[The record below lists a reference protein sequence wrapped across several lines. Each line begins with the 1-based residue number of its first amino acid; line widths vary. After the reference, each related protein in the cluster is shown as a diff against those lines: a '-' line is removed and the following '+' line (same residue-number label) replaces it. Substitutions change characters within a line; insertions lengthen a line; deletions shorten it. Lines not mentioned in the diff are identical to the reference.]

1 MDKQVLRW
9 SAVLIGWLLCLG
21 VAGWR
26 YTVPHAAVIGGSARL
41 QNTDDTSLEQAF
53 QAAITASEAAQ
64 SAQSTEEWHGVADEW
79 ANAIASL
86 RAIPTESPK
95 WIFAQRKAQEYL
107 TNQVIAQQR
116 AQAAGMPS
124 LFPSLGSEVLD
135 EQLSIYLS
143 YTATFG
149 PPDVMVIGSSRAL
162 QGINPQILQRNLTQQ
177 GIAPVQVYTF
187 AVNGATAQV
196 INFILQ
202 DLLTPEQLPRMVIW
216 AGGSRS
222 FNSAREDRTF
232 ARITNSPGFVALQAG
247 ARPDFDWRN
256 EGGAE
261 SARALPAPVSTI
273 NGYGFLPVTDVF
285 NPERYY
291 RHFPRVSGRYDASY
305 QPFQLE
311 GAQTNSL
318 RAIASYAQTL
328 EIPLVFV
335 NLPLSSD
342 YLDDTRLFYEQ
353 QFRQY
358 LQREAA
364 LGNFTVVDL
373 LQEWPTQH
381 HFFADPSHLNQI
393 GAAQV
398 AISLAENVNIPW
410 QQFAA
415 SQQDSDRQGREE

>member
-1 MDKQVLRW
+1 MDKQVFRW
-9 SAVLIGWLLCLG
+9 SRVLAGWLLCLS

-26 YTVPHAAVIGGSARL
+26 YAAPHAGVIGGSTPPSAAEAS
-41 QNTDDTSLEQAF
+41 SLEKAF

-64 SAQSTEEWHGVADEW
+64 AAQSAEEWHVVANEW
-79 ANAIASL
+79 ATAIASL
-86 RAIPTESPK
+86 RAVPADDPQ

-107 TNQVIAQQR
+107 ENQIIAQQQ
-116 AQAAGMPS
+116 AQTAGMPIV
-124 LFPSLGSEVLD
+124 FPSLGSEVLD
-135 EQLSIYLS
+135 EQLGIYLS
-143 YTATFG
+143 YTAIFG
-149 PPDVMVIGSSRAL
+149 PPDVMIVGSSRAL
-162 QGINPQILQRNLTQQ
+162 QGINPQILQRKLTQQ
-177 GIAPVQVYTF
+177 GIAPIQVYTF

-196 INFILQ
+196 MNFLLQ

-232 ARITNSPGFVALQAG
+232 TRIQNSPGFVALQG
-247 ARPDFDWRN
+247 GDRPSFDWSD
-256 EGGAE
+256 E
-261 SARALPAPVSTI
+261 ARAASVRGTPPRVSTI

-285 NPERYY
+285 APERYY

-305 QPFQLE
+305 QPFQLD
-311 GAQTNSL
+311 GVQTNSL
-318 RAIASYAQTL
+318 RAIASYAENL
-328 EIPLVFV
+328 AIPLVFV

-358 LQREAA
+358 LQQEAA
-364 LGNFTVVDL
+364 RGNFTVIDL

-398 AISLAENVNIPW
+398 AVYLSEDVNIPW
-410 QQFAA
+410 QQFATL
-415 SQQDSDRQGREE
+415 SSDSDSQVNKE